1 MSRNIQRTQKSGQMR
16 YTLLKGCLAL
26 LPLLSLAAVPVLARS
41 NAEKMA
47 DVSEN
52 GGLTLRITDALTGEP
67 IPGAVVKTS
76 DAKIYVTDASG
87 NCVMTVKDQTKKIK
101 ITVTSVGYK
110 NYTATL
116 SPSAGVVSVKLS
128 EDAQILKGV
137 TVTSKRRHT
146 DILQQAKTLDQNVL
160 EAGGA
165 TSLAKMLE
173 TIPGVSSISAGSTVA
188 KPVIQG
194 CLLYTSDAADE

>member
-137 TVTSKRRHT
+137 TAFCLFLLGSLMVLILSRKRG
-146 DILQQAKTLDQNVL
+146 DFV
-160 EAGGA
+160 
-165 TSLAKMLE
+165 
-173 TIPGVSSISAGSTVA
+173 
-188 KPVIQG
+188 
-194 CLLYTSDAADE
+194 